1 MKHSIEAYKNRLEA
15 ASAGI
20 AEQFYWGY
28 MEDVNRILNKDR
40 YPVIVAIWP
49 REWVLTK
56 DDYIDVKQTFA
67 FGNIGDNKIRV
78 TDELQNPA
86 EMYIDAITGGQYEV
100 IDRNNPKPVRPIP
113 EGMTADR
120 SSWITV
126 DVKIRMFCDPS
137 PVATVSGYGF
147 LYNGFAIDNRSFA
160 PTNWQVMTANE
171 WNDLETVLPSNSK
184 AAALKKFDQEKW
196 ADENEYIYKES
207 LWDKFKALPG
217 GIRNSDGSFEYR
229 GEAAHIAR
237 FIGTNAGA
245 VYIGTG
251 ADTSLVGGD
260 KNTGFAVR
268 MVYTGAGNPGSY
280 MTDPD
285 GNKYNIVQIGT
296 KYYIDA
302 DYRSTTDINGDQI
315 EQIQDAA
322 DWAAA
327 VGAAYCE
334 YE

>member
-1 MKHSIEAYKNRLEA
+1 MRHSIEAYKNRLQA
-15 ASAGI
+15 AAVGI
-20 AEQFYWGY
+20 AEQFYFGY
-28 MEDVNRILNKDR
+28 REDVNKMLDKNR
-40 YPVIVAIWP
+40 YPVIIAEWP
-49 REWVLTK
+49 TWELTTK
-56 DDYIDVKQTFA
+56 DSINVTQTILIGTKGVSPIRAADTLQGLITLYVSAID
-67 FGNIGDNKIRV
+67 D
-78 TDELQNPA
+78 
-86 EMYIDAITGGQYEV
+86 GGQYFVKNLNEAKRV
-100 IDRNNPKPVRPIP
+100 FISPD
-113 EGMTADR
+113 GMTAD
-120 SSWITV
+120 SSTWLRVELMIT
-126 DVKIRMFCDPS
+126 MFCAAS
-137 PVATVSGYGF
+137 PVETVSGYGLF
-147 LYNGFAIDNRSFA
+147 YNGYAIDSLSFA
-160 PTNWQVMTANE
+160 PTGWQVMTANE
-171 WNDLETVLPSNSK
+171 WDDLETVLPFGNR

-251 ADTSLVGGD
+251 SDTSLVGGD

-268 MVYTGAGNPGSY
+268 MVYTGSGNPGSY

-285 GNKYNIVQIGT
+285 GNRYNIVQIGT

-302 DYRSTTDINGDQI
+302 DYRATTDINSDPI
-315 EQIQDAA
+315 EQLQDAA

-327 VGAAYCE
+327 DGAAYCE

>member
-15 ASAGI
+15 ASVGI
-20 AEQFYWGY
+20 AEQFYFGY
-28 MEDVNRILNKDR
+28 REDVNRILDKDR
-40 YPVIVAIWP
+40 YPVIIAEWP
-49 REWVLTK
+49 QWPLTK
-56 DDYIDVKQTFA
+56 DDHITIRQTLF
-67 FGNIGDNKIRV
+67 IGTKSTSEIRAV
-78 TDELQNPA
+78 DELQDVATN
-86 EMYIDAITGGQYEV
+86 YIDAITSGQYEV
-100 IDRNNPKPVRPIP
+100 IDRNNEKVVSISPKGI
-113 EGMTADR
+113 TADTSTWLR
-120 SSWITV
+120 FEI
-126 DVKIRMFCDPS
+126 KIRMFCDAS

-147 LYNGFAIDNRSFA
+147 LYNGYAIDSRSFA
-160 PTNWQVMTANE
+160 PTGWQVMTANE
-171 WNDLETVLPSNSK
+171 WDELETNLPSGAR
-184 AAALKKFDQEKW
+184 AAALKAFDQSKW
-196 ADENEYIYKES
+196 ADENEYIYKAD

-229 GEAAHIAR
+229 GEAANIAR
-237 FIGTNAGA
+237 FIGENVGA
-245 VYIGTG
+245 IFIGLG
-251 ADTSLVGGD
+251 ADTGVVAGD
-260 KNTGFAVR
+260 KNTGFSVR
-268 MVYTGAGNPGSY
+268 MVYTGAGNPGAY

-302 DYRSTTDINGDQI
+302 DYRSTKDINGDPI

>member
-1 MKHSIEAYKNRLEA
+1 MKHSIEAYKNRLEL

-20 AEQFYWGY
+20 ADQFYFAY
-28 MEDVNRILNKDR
+28 MEDVNKILDKTR

-49 REWVLTK
+49 TWELTEA
-56 DDYIDVKQTFA
+56 DHIDIKQTLV
-67 FGNIGDNKIRV
+67 FGNVGTNTVRT
-78 TDELQNPA
+78 TDGLQDLA
-86 EMYIDAITGGQYEV
+86 ESYIDAITGGQYEV
-100 IDRNNPKPVRPIP
+100 IDRNKSKTVRLSPV
-113 EGMTADR
+113 GMTADR

-126 DVKIRMFCDPS
+126 DVKIRMFCEGS
-137 PVATVSGYGF
+137 PVETVSGYGF
-147 LYNGFAIDNRSFA
+147 LYNGHAIDSLSFA
-160 PTNWQVMTANE
+160 PTGWQVMTANE
-171 WNDLETVLPSNSK
+171 WDELETNLPSGAR
-184 AAALKKFDQEKW
+184 AAALKAFDQTRW
-196 ADENEYIYKES
+196 ADENEYIYKAD

-229 GEAAHIAR
+229 GEAANIAR
-237 FIGTNAGA
+237 FIGTNVGA

-260 KNTGFAVR
+260 KNTGFSVR
-268 MVYTGAGNPGSY
+268 MVYTGAGNPGAY

-302 DYRSTTDINGDQI
+302 DYRSTKDINRDPI
-315 EQIQDAA
+315 EQIQDAD